1 MELKDIKKEFANQAN
16 QYYAHGI
23 GAYDENIIKSIFE
36 NGLRCSHNELYWTVL
51 EFGKGSDTLFE
62 ENEELL
68 DNWEHK
74 GSKHIMIASL
84 PEVFH
89 LLDVKG
95 TPLFQKRHAAFYN
108 TISPEEA
115 SQLGISPGLYLKPEF
130 IRGMYDANKKDF
142 IENDRYYENLPEQE
156 QKRVLDEIKQQ
167 YIETIEKSGWTLE
180 EYAQILEDIDME
192 FPLTQEEISNRGQ
205 EVEQQI
211 DMVEL
216 PNGVKVPRK
225 QYEEEYT
232 VEEVRTDMVE
242 LPNGIKIPR
251 KQYEQE
257 YATGEARADMVE
269 LPNGVKIPR
278 RQYEQEYATGE
289 TRTDV
294 QEQSDFE
301 INEFGEIIRPTR
313 AKSQEQGQQD
323 MVTLSN
329 GIKIPKKQYEEEQG
343 TRKQPKGISIGEVK
357 ASVKNSKVTTQET
370 KSATQDIKQMKE
382 IKKLQYMQKTGQ
394 TLTPEQKLFLDEHI
408 RQTQQAQIQFQQ
420 RKKKKKSKGKGL
432 EM

>member
-156 QKRVLDEIKQQ
+156 QKRV
-167 YIETIEKSGWTLE
+167 
-180 EYAQILEDIDME
+180 
-192 FPLTQEEISNRGQ
+192 
-205 EVEQQI
+205 
-211 DMVEL
+211 
-216 PNGVKVPRK
+216 
-225 QYEEEYT
+225 
-232 VEEVRTDMVE
+232 
-242 LPNGIKIPR
+242 
-251 KQYEQE
+251 
-257 YATGEARADMVE
+257 
-269 LPNGVKIPR
+269 
-278 RQYEQEYATGE
+278 
-289 TRTDV
+289 
-294 QEQSDFE
+294 
-301 INEFGEIIRPTR
+301 
-313 AKSQEQGQQD
+313 
-323 MVTLSN
+323 
-329 GIKIPKKQYEEEQG
+329 
-343 TRKQPKGISIGEVK
+343 
-357 ASVKNSKVTTQET
+357 
-370 KSATQDIKQMKE
+370 
-382 IKKLQYMQKTGQ
+382 
-394 TLTPEQKLFLDEHI
+394 
-408 RQTQQAQIQFQQ
+408 
-420 RKKKKKSKGKGL
+420 
-432 EM
+432 

>member
-1 MELKDIKKEFANQAN
+1 MKKVTTDIAIRKN
-16 QYYAHGI
+16 Y
-23 GAYDENIIKSIFE
+23 FE
-36 NGLRCSHNELYWTVL
+36 DTIVLLGDFNVAGHDMNYVLRISSYGSKTNGNNVRVY
-51 EFGKGSDTLFE
+51 FG
-62 ENEELL
+62 LL
-68 DNWEHK
+68 DDTKREYTEQNYEYPGDK
-74 GSKHIMIASL
+74 VIIDDA
-84 PEVFH
+84 H
-89 LLDVKG
+89 LL
-95 TPLFQKRHAAFYN
+95 
-108 TISPEEA
+108 
-115 SQLGISPGLYLKPEF
+115 
-130 IRGMYDANKKDF
+130 
-142 IENDRYYENLPEQE
+142 
-156 QKRVLDEIKQQ
+156 
-167 YIETIEKSGWTLE
+167 
-180 EYAQILEDIDME
+180 
-192 FPLTQEEISNRGQ
+192 
-205 EVEQQI
+205 
-211 DMVEL
+211 
-216 PNGVKVPRK
+216 
-225 QYEEEYT
+225 
-232 VEEVRTDMVE
+232 VRT
-242 LPNGIKIPR
+242 
-251 KQYEQE
+251 
-257 YATGEARADMVE
+257 DMVE

-420 RKKKKKSKGKGL
+420 RQENKKSKGKGL